1 MTSLGCGGSHKLS
14 EGKFSDPKSDGNS
27 ASKFMPEF
35 LIGLIET
42 TPFLGV
48 VSVDDRGHIDF
59 IDIAAA
65 EMLTRAEVS
74 QVIGRS
80 FASVLSAQLAGA
92 IEEHLRPGQ
101 VRLIRV
107 VIDGW
112 QLILTARKSESG
124 RGFDLLV
131 QRHCGVLPE
140 HTSGFEIGFVSCGSF
155 GPLSSLTDRE
165 LEVAAW
171 VGMGLSVRQIS
182 EKLNRS
188 IKTIENHRIAV
199 GRKLCVSDR
208 LDIALIAFHAGL
220 RPADVHLDRI

>member
-1 MTSLGCGGSHKLS
+1 MTSLGRGGSHKFKDR
-14 EGKFSDPKSDGNS
+14 EFSNPESDGNS
-27 ASKFMPEF
+27 FSKFMPEF
-35 LIGLIET
+35 LLELIEAA
-42 TPFLGV
+42 PFLGV
-48 VSVDDRGHIDF
+48 VSVDDRGHIAF
-59 IDIAAA
+59 IDTAAA

-80 FASVLSAQLAGA
+80 LASVVSSQLAGA
-92 IEEHLRPGQ
+92 IEAQLRPGQ
-101 VRLIRV
+101 VRLLRV

-112 QLILTARKSESG
+112 QLVLTGRKSESG
-124 RGFDLLV
+124 RAFDLLV
-131 QRHCGVLPE
+131 QRHSGVLPE
-140 HTSGFEIGFVSCGSF
+140 HASGFEIGFVSCGSF

-165 LEVAAW
+165 LEIAAW

-220 RPADVHLDRI
+220 RPADVIIDRI